1 MIQNLSL
8 ENLNKQELDDLIYQ
22 MAENVA
28 AMMTIITGEGAENF
42 LRYSDMVQVDYL
54 ETIRQQTNLLKKAI
68 KERNG
73 L

>member
-68 KERNG
+68 KERHG